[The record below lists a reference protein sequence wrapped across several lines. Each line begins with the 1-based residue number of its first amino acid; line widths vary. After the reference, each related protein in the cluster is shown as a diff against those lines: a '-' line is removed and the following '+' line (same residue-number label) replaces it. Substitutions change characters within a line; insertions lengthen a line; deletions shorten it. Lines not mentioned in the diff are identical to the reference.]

1 MHTKHGTSSKIYTI
15 SNNRYTWFYNLHY
28 QIICEY
34 SLNMNVT
41 IKTYNCNNH
50 ENHYKKGYVRKSK
63 KKGDLEYSSILEYEL
78 YFFKANSI

>member
-1 MHTKHGTSSKIYTI
+1 
-15 SNNRYTWFYNLHY
+15 
-28 QIICEY
+28 
-34 SLNMNVT
+34 MNVT